1 MRLFDHPEMESYLIK
16 DTRAGTVVVV
26 PLNDDLSRGGYKAPG
41 NVSIPRLTEGEHIE
55 IMRRE
60 RSRRVLKNK
69 QTFFYSTAIAGV
81 LLI

>member
-41 NVSIPRLTEGEHIE
+41 NVSIPRRTEAK
-55 IMRRE
+55 E
-60 RSRRVLKNK
+60 R
-69 QTFFYSTAIAGV
+69 I
-81 LLI
+81 